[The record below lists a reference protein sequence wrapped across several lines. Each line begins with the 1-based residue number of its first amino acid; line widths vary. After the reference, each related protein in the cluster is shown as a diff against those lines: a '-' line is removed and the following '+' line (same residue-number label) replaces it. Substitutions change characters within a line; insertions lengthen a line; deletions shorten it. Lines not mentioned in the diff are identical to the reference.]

1 MHYVFS
7 QSHWYWF
14 KNFADDVQ
22 LVWLKTVLN
31 MKESA
36 RLAGISD
43 TNVAIR
49 VNRINNN
56 KEVVEY
62 TKKHRNDKTKI
73 GDKVKLT

>member
-1 MHYVFS
+1 
-7 QSHWYWF
+7 
-14 KNFADDVQ
+14 
-22 LVWLKTVLN
+22 